1 METFAKIP
9 GIDMLLASKKA
20 KFLTVLIA
28 LFIMRDQ
35 FGLGM
40 EELKYISM
48 AFMAYFI
55 GQGIADVGAAI
66 FGHAGE
72 EEVAEEEAPA
82 DEA

>member
-9 GIDMLLASKKA
+9 GIDMLLESKKA

-48 AFMAYFI
+48 AFMAYFV

-66 FGHAGE
+66 FGYSGKE
-72 EEVAEEEAPA
+72 EEVVVEEEAE
-82 DEA
+82 EA